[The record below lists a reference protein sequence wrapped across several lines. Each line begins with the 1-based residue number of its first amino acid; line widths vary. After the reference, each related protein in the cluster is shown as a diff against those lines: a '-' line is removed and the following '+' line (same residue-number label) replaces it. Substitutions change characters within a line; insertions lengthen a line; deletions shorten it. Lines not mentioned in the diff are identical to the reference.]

1 MKNKK
6 LYYILI
12 PLILICLWQSVS
24 YFKLI
29 SPLFLASPYDVF
41 IDLLNSFKNG
51 TMLSD
56 IWHTLYRVIVGFG
69 IATIIGVPL
78 GLLMGYS
85 NKVYNA
91 LEFTVE
97 FFRGIPTTALFPLF
111 LLVFGIGD
119 EAKFA
124 VTAWGAGLVI
134 LINSM
139 YGVHLGKE
147 LRIRVAKTMKLRGLK
162 LFTKVIFPEALPQI
176 FSGFRVAISLSLII
190 VIVTEMFIG
199 TSAGLGKRIIDA
211 QLVYQT
217 ASMYAAILMTGVIG
231 FVLNKIMIIV
241 ENKIVHWRG
250 K

>member
-1 MKNKK
+1 
-6 LYYILI
+6 LPHPLEVLTSLI
-12 PLILICLWQSVS
+12 DS
-24 YFKLI
+24 
-29 SPLFLASPYDVF
+29 F
-41 IDLLNSFKNG
+41 ING
-51 TMLSD
+51 SILSD
-56 IWHTLYRVIVGFG
+56 IWHTLYRVIIGFG
-69 IATIIGVPL
+69 IAAIVGVPL

-85 NKVYNA
+85 SKIYNA

-147 LRIRVAKTMKLRGLK
+147 LRVRVAKTMKIRGFQ
-162 LFTKVIFPEALPQI
+162 LFSKVIFPEALPQI
-176 FSGFRVAISLSLII
+176 FSGFRVAISLSL
-190 VIVTEMFIG
+190 VLVVVTEMFIG
-199 TSAGLGKRIIDA
+199 TNAGLGKRILDA

-217 ASMYAAILMTGVIG
+217 ADMYAAIIMTGAIG
-231 FVLNKIMIIV
+231 FILNKLMMFV
-241 ENKIVHWRG
+241 ENRVVHWKG

>member
-1 MKNKK
+1 M
-6 LYYILI
+6 
-12 PLILICLWQSVS
+12 
-24 YFKLI
+24 
-29 SPLFLASPYDVF
+29 
-41 IDLLNSFKNG
+41 LN
-51 TMLSD
+51 D
-56 IWHTLYRVIVGFG
+56 IGHTLYRVLVGF
-69 IATIIGVPL
+69 AVAAIIGVPL

-85 NKVYNA
+85 SKIYNA

-119 EAKFA
+119 QAKFA

-147 LRIRVAKTMKLRGLK
+147 LRVRVAKTMKVKGFE
-162 LFTKVIFPEALPQI
+162 LFRKVIFPEALPQI

-199 TSAGLGKRIIDA
+199 TEAGLGKRIIDA

-217 ASMYAAILMTGVIG
+217 ADMYAAILMTGVIG
-231 FVLNKIMIIV
+231 FVLNKIMMFI
-241 ENKIVHWRG
+241 ENRVVHWKG

>member
-6 LYYILI
+6 PYYIIVPL
-12 PLILICLWQSVS
+12 LILCVWQFIASAGIV
-24 YFKLI
+24 
-29 SPLFLASPYDVF
+29 SPLFVPHPIEVLQSLVNSLAH
-41 IDLLNSFKNG
+41 G

-56 IWHTLYRVIVGFG
+56 IWHTLYRVLTGFA
-69 IATIIGVPL
+69 IAALVGVPL

-85 NKVYNA
+85 NKIYNVF
-91 LEFTVE
+91 EFTVE
-97 FFRGIPTTALFPLF
+97 FFRGIPSTALFPFF
-111 LLVFGIGD
+111 LLIFGIGD

-124 VTAWGAGLVI
+124 ITAWGAGLVI

-147 LRIRVAKTMKLRGLK
+147 LRVRVAKTMKIKGFE
-162 LFTKVIFPEALPQI
+162 LFTKIILPEALPQI
-176 FSGFRVAISLSLII
+176 FSGFRVAISLALVL

-199 TSAGLGKRIIDA
+199 TQSGLGKDIIDA

-217 ASMYAAILMTGVIG
+217 ADMYAAIIMTGIMG
-231 FVLNKIMIIV
+231 FLLNKIMMFC
-241 ENKIVHWRG
+241 ERKIVHWKG